1 MYDGLKKL
9 EVPVKKS
16 RHPGARRGVKYGLI
30 GLLVLVVFVAS
41 AGLFTYLKVQ
51 SNIKKGQRTI
61 AGLFAPPPKGSLN
74 ILVLGS
80 DRRDVI
86 EGAASTERQFKGG
99 SGQRADTII
108 LLHIY
113 PGAKHAV
120 LVSFPRD
127 LRVDIPGHGINKINA
142 AYPLGGPELMIK
154 TITQLTGLQI
164 HHYVEVNFA
173 SFQQIVDAIGGVPLY
188 FPKPVSDRKSGLN
201 ITTTGCINL
210 NGAQAL
216 SFVRARYIY
225 PTADLGRIQGQQ
237 RFIRALLN
245 KVKGLGVLLNPIK
258 LIDLSNVA
266 GKGLIYDKGIT
277 LGLARSIANSLKFDN
292 KKVDFRQYP
301 GTPRTIGG
309 VSYVV
314 GDPSAAH
321 ALFTALAT
329 DKPLPD
335 VGKTGQ
341 SLPSPGDVTVT
352 IVNASGH
359 SGLAG
364 TERTKLVTKGF
375 HVPTIATS
383 SKHITP
389 TVITYQAGDE
399 LKAELVAKEFPGATL
414 QPGRSGQL
422 TDIIV
427 TIGRSFGATA
437 PSGSAA
443 PKPTASASVVGS
455 CQ

>member
-30 GLLVLVVFVAS
+30 GLLVLVVFVVS
-41 AGLFTYLKVQ
+41 TGIFTYIKIQ
-51 SNIKKGQRTI
+51 SNLSSGKRACHSCI
-61 AGLFAPPPKGSLN
+61 APAPKGPLD

-86 EGAASTERQFKGG
+86 EGAARNERQFSGG

-113 PGAKHAV
+113 AGSKHAV
-120 LVSFPRD
+120 LISFPRD

-142 AYPLGGPELMIK
+142 AYPLGGVELMIK
-154 TITQLTGLQI
+154 TVSQLTGLPI
-164 HHYVEVNFA
+164 NHYVEINFA
-173 SFQQIVDAIGGVPLY
+173 SFKQIVNAVGGVPLY
-188 FPKPVSDRKSGLN
+188 FPKPVQDRKSGLN
-201 ITTTGCINL
+201 ITQTGCVNL
-210 NGAQAL
+210 NGDQAL

-225 PTADLGRIQGQQ
+225 PNADLGRIQGQQ
-237 RFIRALLN
+237 RFIRALLA
-245 KVKGLGVLLNPIK
+245 KAKGLGVLLNPFK
-258 LIDLSNVA
+258 LIQLSEVA
-266 GKGLIYDKGIT
+266 GHGLTFDKGIS

-292 KKVDFRQYP
+292 RNVDFRQYP
-301 GTPRTIGG
+301 GAARYIGG

-314 GDPSAAH
+314 PEPTAAR
-321 ALFTALAT
+321 ALFNSLRTGG
-329 DKPLPD
+329 PLPD

-341 SLPSPGDVTVT
+341 SLPSPGDVSIKV
-352 IVNASGH
+352 INASGK

-364 TERTKLVTKGF
+364 TVRTKLVTKGF
-375 HVPTIATS
+375 RVPTITSS

-399 LKAELVAKEFPGATL
+399 LKAELAAKEFPGATVRL
-414 QPGRSGQL
+414 ATDTQSTDIVVTLGRSY
-422 TDIIV
+422 
-427 TIGRSFGATA
+427 GATTA
-437 PSGSAA
+437 SGSATPKSTGA
-443 PKPTASASVVGS
+443 PAVFSS
-455 CQ
+455 C